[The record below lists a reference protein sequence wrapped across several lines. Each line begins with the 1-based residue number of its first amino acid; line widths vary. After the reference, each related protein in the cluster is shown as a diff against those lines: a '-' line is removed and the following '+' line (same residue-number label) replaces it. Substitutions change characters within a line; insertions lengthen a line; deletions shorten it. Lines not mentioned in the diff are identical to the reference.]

1 MAATVQTLKDS
12 HRETIVKLTNYGTT
26 ETNALKVDAS
36 ALLGADG
43 TGTYPE
49 LGIENVTWS
58 CANGTVAII
67 WDGATDATALVLA
80 GSGSLKPNGSEKISI
95 RNNSTT
101 PIGDILL
108 TTQDWGATSAYTI
121 ILHLKKYQ
129 GFDHRGSEVGQPTGT
144 VTV

>member
-1 MAATVQTLKDS
+1 MAATIQTLKDT
-12 HRETIVKLTNYGTT
+12 HRETIVKLTNYGTS

-49 LGIENVTWS
+49 LGIENVSWC
-58 CANGTVAII
+58 CANGTVSII
-67 WDGATDATALVLA
+67 WDGGTDATALVLA

-95 RNNSTT
+95 RNNSVT
-101 PIGDILL
+101 PIGDILVS
-108 TTQDWGATSAYTI
+108 TQDWGATAAYTI

-129 GFDHRGSEVGQPTGT
+129 GYDHKGAEVGQPLG
-144 VTV
+144 